1 MGIFEKSIPKYIH
14 NHENEVV
21 IAPEQDL
28 STLPPEPYID
38 DIFDPLF
45 NRSVRSYLHQKYGYG
60 PNATLSGYSELIDN
74 VWNGNEGIFGKG
86 MGVLS
91 AFGRSMEKAD
101 DLIIGGLTEGV
112 KGLTG
117 QGFENPIE
125 NIFVEDQDYTGRRL
139 LAAMANSMSDL
150 AGGTTV
156 DESDFGSAY
165 DLPAL
170 GIELMTDVG
179 IAGGALANKFAPA
192 VHAARQT
199 GKMTSKEIL
208 QNLGKNGASQILGE
222 VGQLL
227 SDYDDLMAKV
237 AIDITAPGLRP
248 AFKALRNKLAQ
259 YLQTNSPYN
268 IANVI
273 KHRQNPD
280 SPPPEDAGAAVAVAQ
295 LIDDVTETMDS
306 IPVAETELA
315 DAASKSAEQ
324 LTQEVLD
331 DEPYT
336 YYKFIK
342 DAIES
347 EGYAKIASD
356 LRDYTSKYAEGIDLK
371 YGAHVSEQGEAVGEM
386 IRRMQ
391 ASGVPIDKIGVDQLD
406 EFTIDENN
414 LARAR
419 NAIRKVLP
427 NVNPEYAEDLKY
439 FLYRSDVPEE
449 EKFLRERLQEAIAT
463 RTFTTNTATNEAIL
477 SELGEPFFKDAV
489 RYVSANPKY
498 TVSPSIFSK
507 IDSFGE
513 LGTTIAQTRLEL
525 ARHSFRD
532 LNRPRFSN
540 LEELTAYLD
549 SPRMKYAIE
558 EYFPNTK
565 PKERAIDYSHPVLEA
580 ILDDPS
586 SADKLAQ
593 GLIPHRI
600 RRKPSVQ
607 LFTLEEMADRVGYD
621 ETAPW
626 HRLHSSF
633 LEPAVEDY
641 EIIWKPARKDPITPL
656 SEVKQAILDVYY
668 PKEDSSI
675 REYTASLGKLSSL
688 LDDSKMT
695 AISEDILKAAPDES
709 MFLEDLFRAFDD
721 YEEIPGSGT
730 KYYGIDQTY
739 LQRVRD
745 EMPSAKGSRRTSQS
759 VTHGL
764 KDVSSTGKGA
774 VKQPYVISSNDTV
787 SRMRDDTSTA
797 YASYVKSALAQAA
810 PYIKTDE
817 DLLYFI
823 EPVLKYYQIQP
834 TRTLTKVDN
843 IRKSLSHT
851 LGISEDY
858 VPEHLIADRLLSDR
872 LVPSERTVKIVK
884 NFEDNVFPKLKSYVD
899 KGGNPLSYRKF
910 GNATWDEH
918 HEVRSLLGY
927 VDTSSHTGV
936 ERATTLLI
944 PEDGYA
950 NRLMFKELWDPKTNT
965 LRAPEWRNFYDFV
978 ETDSF
983 KPTSNL
989 STDAIIL
996 EDAVMRARLSQG
1008 LFDEP
1013 KLTFNNSYTSIFDE
1027 HRKQFT
1033 TPKTVSETV
1042 EAVQEAIVNETSEQV
1057 AKQAYETITPAT
1069 ATVENV
1075 SSELAPRVDSFIR
1088 NGGSEEAA
1096 KHIFGEEEW
1105 NLWKKVQEAAAVP
1118 TRNASGDKAT
1128 LRAKGNV
1135 ELAKR
1140 FEALQGRVPEPYK
1153 KFKRYYILQSERLG
1167 DTLAGSNFWKEF
1179 RSSSMFTSGYPKG
1192 HFMIKKTQDALTRN
1206 ANIVNRIL
1214 GGDYAEVIV
1223 HNVHNKQGTVAVT
1236 MRWNTKHSNVVDA
1249 IRKHRSEL
1257 ERANFEDIVFA
1268 QPRALTQSELDFLN
1282 SDEMR
1287 ELDEL
1292 MRELQFRAADQARTL
1307 GFVYDTSI
1315 PYTRHAMSHSPDTAQ
1330 YLNSN
1335 FYVGAASSDLD
1346 DISAHISDLYGD
1358 KGVFGSREVAR
1369 RFRGSYWNL
1378 ENPDL
1383 PIFEYM
1389 PDRVFKS
1396 TLSDGMF
1403 ANNQYQ
1409 SFVDLFHNDSFKISE
1424 WFKSVDDLKE
1434 VLCAKHPDGSLSGNL
1449 QNLELVTFRTD
1460 AEGRLIGLTK
1470 FDKMSDAGLEAALK
1484 NPDTILVPAGA
1495 VTHMD
1500 KLLRKDVRMGNKFWA
1515 FVNKHL
1521 TIPFKFGLLSNP
1533 GFLLG
1538 NVGDATLKLTTTMSE
1553 KYGTTMAEEA
1563 QRTAESIATVMNTRS
1578 MYYDAFQK
1586 FLEDCE
1592 INDVPLGPEEMIPDI
1607 VAMSPKRKE
1616 RFLKY
1621 LNGELT
1627 VKVKGSKEPL
1637 TVVPTL
1643 TKQQE
1648 EACRFWF
1655 MLQEMQMSSNKLREY
1670 EDLAELSHK
1679 SRFDIPGNAFDR
1691 ITQGS
1696 GQYDPKNFRTWGI
1709 FMNNPVMNAFTDAS
1723 ESWEELIRTASIV
1736 DDLRHRGYGA
1746 ETFGKQL
1753 SPDELLEFDV
1763 AKVDAKNAMYNA
1775 QFDYERT
1782 NDFID
1787 SVGKV
1792 VPFPIFFLKNFQ
1804 YWMDLWMKNP
1814 QWVDNA
1820 IDVQEGL
1827 WAGRRE
1833 EDEDNTFAI
1842 EAKGRGAIP
1851 VGGESLPDWFKGIY
1865 KPAPLQSMFSAFSLL
1880 NSPVS
1885 DISYRLHPLIG
1896 GTAAAVNEQYPNDL
1910 TTSLFPAE
1918 DVKYR
1923 PYSTDIYERNV
1934 KVGDP
1939 NFNPMEYTLHRMN
1952 PFERVTN
1959 TYLRTPAKIEKGEQQ
1974 LSDFLPSVF
1983 QPDF

>member
-14 NHENEVV
+14 NHENEVA
-21 IAPEQDL
+21 IIPEQDL

-45 NRSVRSYLHQKYGYG
+45 NRSTREYLRQKYGNS
-60 PNATLSGYSELIDN
+60 PLATFEGYAELLDN
-74 VWNGNEGIFGKG
+74 TWNGNDGIFGKG
-86 MGVLS
+86 MGILS
-91 AFGRSMEKAD
+91 TFGRSMEKAD
-101 DLIIGGLTEGV
+101 DLILGGLTEGV

-117 QGFENPIE
+117 QSFENPIE
-125 NIFVEDQDYTGRRL
+125 NIFVEDQDYSGRRL
-139 LAAMANSMSDL
+139 LAAMANSMSSL

-156 DESDFGSAY
+156 DESDFGAAY
-165 DLPAL
+165 TIPAL

-179 IAGGALANKFAPA
+179 IAGGALANTFAPA
-192 VHAARQT
+192 VHTARRT

-208 QNLGKNGASQILGE
+208 QNLGKNGASQTLGE

-227 SDYDDLMAKV
+227 SDYDDLMAKA

-248 AFKALRNKLAQ
+248 AFKSLRNRLAQ
-259 YLQTNSPYN
+259 YFQTTSPYN
-268 IANVI
+268 IANVT
-273 KHRQNPD
+273 KHRQAPG
-280 SPPPEDAGAAVAVAQ
+280 SPPSEDAGAAEAVAQ

-306 IPVAETELA
+306 IPVSEAEAIAQVLRTPEQA
-315 DAASKSAEQ
+315 VQEVVDNGAYNRYVHSKSILDAHPELDLKARIEASRIEGRNAVALATADWNKRLNNAFNTLVERIQHKNIPLDRIGTEVEQ
-324 LTQEVLD
+324 DLITHDFDEIRKIVKEALPGIDKRYVDEVVSKLDLD
-331 DEPYT
+331 DEDLLDVIQTGDWSFNESTNSKLTSLLYGPDWKSRMQYA
-336 YYKFIK
+336 YYSPKYKVIP
-342 DAIES
+342 S
-347 EGYAKIASD
+347 RRAKLS
-356 LRDYTSKYAEGIDLK
+356 AEGMSK
-371 YGAHVSEQGEAVGEM
+371 GVSSAHTA
-386 IRRMQ
+386 
-391 ASGVPIDKIGVDQLD
+391 LD
-406 EFTIDENN
+406 S
-414 LARAR
+414 LRYR
-419 NAIRKVLP
+419 NF
-427 NVNPEYAEDLKY
+427 D
-439 FLYRSDVPEE
+439 
-449 EKFLRERLQEAIAT
+449 AT
-463 RTFTTNTATNEAIL
+463 
-477 SELGEPFFKDAV
+477 
-489 RYVSANPKY
+489 
-498 TVSPSIFSK
+498 
-507 IDSFGE
+507 
-513 LGTTIAQTRLEL
+513 
-525 ARHSFRD
+525 
-532 LNRPRFSN
+532 RPRFSN
-540 LEELTAYLD
+540 SDELAGYLGSD
-549 SPRMKYAIE
+549 EMLFALT
-558 EYFPNTK
+558 EYFPNTIRK
-565 PKERAIDYSHPVLEA
+565 VYNRELGRKVFTINSDE
-580 ILDDPS
+580 LDKIRS
-586 SADKLAQ
+586 
-593 GLIPHRI
+593 LI
-600 RRKPSVQ
+600 Q
-607 LFTLEEMADRVGYD
+607 N
-621 ETAPW
+621 
-626 HRLHSSF
+626 
-633 LEPAVEDY
+633 
-641 EIIWKPARKDPITPL
+641 
-656 SEVKQAILDVYY
+656 VYY
-668 PKEDSSI
+668 PQQGTTVSKYVAQLENLT
-675 REYTASLGKLSSL
+675 EYIDKYADPDKI
-688 LDDSKMT
+688 K
-695 AISEDILKAAPDES
+695 AIEHSAPDAAE
-709 MFLEDLFRAFDD
+709 FLDGLYRTTDEVSQDLLQPLRSELPRSRELIKQSPNTGVGLTEDYSTSIEKYVQTLFN
-721 YEEIPGSGT
+721 
-730 KYYGIDQTY
+730 Q
-739 LQRVRD
+739 
-745 EMPSAKGSRRTSQS
+745 
-759 VTHGL
+759 
-764 KDVSSTGKGA
+764 
-774 VKQPYVISSNDTV
+774 ISP
-787 SRMRDDTSTA
+787 
-797 YASYVKSALAQAA
+797 YVKSEDDLAYLYEPIRDFMEIRIRPEAGLQPSSDIFRVSKRFDTEVLPFIRQYVKDGGNPFYKTPLQAGLRA
-810 PYIKTDE
+810 TPEEWKRFNTIKSWMGVESKNMPADPDHELLSYLIFKNQDAFKTDE
-817 DLLYFI
+817 HVFALSQLESRRFRMRYFKD
-823 EPVLKYYQIQP
+823 EPV
-834 TRTLTKVDN
+834 
-843 IRKSLSHT
+843 
-851 LGISEDY
+851 
-858 VPEHLIADRLLSDR
+858 
-872 LVPSERTVKIVK
+872 
-884 NFEDNVFPKLKSYVD
+884 KL
-899 KGGNPLSYRKF
+899 
-910 GNATWDEH
+910 E
-918 HEVRSLLGY
+918 
-927 VDTSSHTGV
+927 
-936 ERATTLLI
+936 
-944 PEDGYA
+944 
-950 NRLMFKELWDPKTNT
+950 
-965 LRAPEWRNFYDFV
+965 
-978 ETDSF
+978 ETF
-983 KPTSNL
+983 
-989 STDAIIL
+989 A
-996 EDAVMRARLSQG
+996 
-1008 LFDEP
+1008 
-1013 KLTFNNSYTSIFDE
+1013 SIFDE

-1033 TPKTVSETV
+1033 TPESVSETA
-1042 EAVQEAIVNETSEQV
+1042 EAVQEAIVSEVPEQV
-1057 AKQAYETITPAT
+1057 ARQAYDTVTPAT
-1069 ATVENV
+1069 VAVESV
-1075 SSELAPRVDSFIR
+1075 ASELAPRVDSFIR

-1096 KHIFGEEEW
+1096 KPIFGEEEW
-1105 NLWKKVQEAAAVP
+1105 NLWKKIQEAAAVP
-1118 TRNASGDKAT
+1118 ARNAKGDRAT
-1128 LRAKGNV
+1128 LRVKGNV
-1135 ELAKR
+1135 ELARR
-1140 FEALQGRVPEPYK
+1140 FEALQGRVSEPYK

-1167 DTLAGSNFWKEF
+1167 DTLAGSDFWKEF

-1206 ANIVNRIL
+1206 ADIINRIL
-1214 GGDYAEVIV
+1214 GGDYVEVIV

-1236 MRWNTKHSNVVDA
+1236 MRWNTKHSDVVDA

-1307 GFVYDTSI
+1307 GFVYDTSK
-1315 PYTRHAMSHSPDTAQ
+1315 PYTRHAMSHSPDTAL
-1330 YLNSN
+1330 YLNDN
-1335 FYVGAASSDLD
+1335 FYIGAASSDLD
-1346 DISAHISDLYGD
+1346 DISAHVSDLYGD

-1378 ENPDL
+1378 ENPSL

-1434 VLCAKHPDGSLSGNL
+1434 VLYAKRPDGSLSGNL
-1449 QNLELVTFRTD
+1449 QNLELVTFKTD

-1495 VTHMD
+1495 ITHMD

-1515 FVNKHL
+1515 FINKHL
-1521 TIPFKFGLLSNP
+1521 TIPFKFGLLANP

-1553 KYGTTMAEEA
+1553 KYGTTVAEEA
-1563 QRTAESIATVMNTRS
+1563 RRTAECIATVMNTRS

-1592 INDVPLGPEEMIPDI
+1592 LNDVPLGPEEMIPDI

-1696 GQYDPKNFRTWGI
+1696 GQYDPENFRTWGI

-1753 SPDELLEFDV
+1753 NPDELLEFDV
-1763 AKVDAKNAMYNA
+1763 AKVDAKNTMYNA

-1787 SVGKV
+1787 NVGKV

-1827 WAGRRE
+1827 WAGRE
-1833 EDEDNTFAI
+1833 EDEGDTFAT

-1851 VGGESLPDWFKGIY
+1851 VGGKMLPDWFKGMY

-1896 GTAAAVNEQYPNDL
+1896 GTAAAINEQHPNEL
-1910 TTSLFPAE
+1910 TTSLFPEE

-1923 PYSTDIYERNV
+1923 PYSTNVYERNV

-1939 NFNPMEYTLHRMN
+1939 NFNPVEYTLHRMN
-1952 PFERVTN
+1952 PFERATN
-1959 TYLRTPAKIEKGEQQ
+1959 TYLRTPAKIERGEQQ

>member
-1 MGIFEKSIPKYIH
+1 MGIFEKAIPKYIH

-21 IAPEQDL
+21 VEPQQSA

-45 NRSVRSYLHQKYGYG
+45 NRSVRNYLNAKYGNG
-60 PNATLSGYSELIDN
+60 ISSTFEGYSELLN
-74 VWNGNEGIFGKG
+74 NTWNGNKGIFGKG
-86 MGVLS
+86 MGLLS
-91 AFGRSMEKAD
+91 TFGRSMEKAD
-101 DLIIGGLTEGV
+101 DIILGGLTEGV
-112 KGLTG
+112 KGFTG
-117 QGFENPIE
+117 QGFENPIK
-125 NIFVEDQDYTGRRL
+125 NIFVEDEDYSGRRL
-139 LAAMANSMSDL
+139 LAAMANSMRGF

-156 DESDFGSAY
+156 DESDFGSAWT
-165 DLPAL
+165 LPSL
-170 GIELMTDVG
+170 GIELATDVG
-179 IAGGALANKFAPA
+179 ILGGSVARKFAPA
-192 VHAARQT
+192 A
-199 GKMTSKEIL
+199 KDLTSREIL
-208 QNLGKNGASQILGE
+208 RNIGKNDAAGTLGE

-227 SDYDDLMAKV
+227 SNYDDLMARV
-237 AIDITAPGLRP
+237 AIDISAPGLRP

-259 YLQTNSPYN
+259 LFQTYGYEN
-268 IANVI
+268 IANVV
-273 KHRQNPD
+273 KHRQNPN
-280 SPPPEDAGAAVAVAQ
+280 SPLPEDAEAAVAVAQ

-306 IPVAETELA
+306 IPVSEAEALVR
-315 DAASKSAEQ
+315 ASRTPEQ
-324 LTQEVLD
+324 AIQEVVEDGAYNRYVHSKNILSAHPEVDLSARLEAARIEGRNAVTLATKDWNEKLNAAFNTLVERIQQKGYPLDRIGTEVEQDLVTDDFNEIRKIVKEALPSIDKRYVDEVTSKLDLD
-331 DEPYT
+331 DE
-336 YYKFIK
+336 
-342 DAIES
+342 
-347 EGYAKIASD
+347 D
-356 LRDYTSKYAEGIDLK
+356 L
-371 YGAHVSEQGEAVGEM
+371 
-386 IRRMQ
+386 
-391 ASGVPIDKIGVDQLD
+391 
-406 EFTIDENN
+406 F
-414 LARAR
+414 
-419 NAIRKVLP
+419 
-427 NVNPEYAEDLKY
+427 
-439 FLYRSDVPEE
+439 DVIQTGDWS
-449 EKFLRERLQEAIAT
+449 F
-463 RTFTTNTATNEAIL
+463 NDATNSKITSLLYGPDWKSRIQYAYY
-477 SELGEPFFKDAV
+477 S
-489 RYVSANPKY
+489 PKY
-498 TVSPSIFSK
+498 KVIPSRRAKLSTEGMSKGVSSAYTAL
-507 IDSFGE
+507 DS
-513 LGTTIAQTRLEL
+513 LRYANLDAT
-525 ARHSFRD
+525 
-532 LNRPRFSN
+532 RPRFAN
-540 LEELTAYLD
+540 ADELAGYLD
-549 SPRMKYAIE
+549 SDEMLFALT
-558 EYFPNTK
+558 EYFPNTVRK
-565 PKERAIDYSHPVLEA
+565 LYSRELGRKVFTINSDELNK
-580 ILDDPS
+580 IRS
-586 SADKLAQ
+586 
-593 GLIPHRI
+593 LI
-600 RRKPSVQ
+600 Q
-607 LFTLEEMADRVGYD
+607 N
-621 ETAPW
+621 
-626 HRLHSSF
+626 
-633 LEPAVEDY
+633 
-641 EIIWKPARKDPITPL
+641 
-656 SEVKQAILDVYY
+656 VYY
-668 PKEDSSI
+668 PQKGTTVSKYVSQLENLTRYIDKYADPDKVKAIKESAPNAAEFLDGLYRATDDISQDLLQPLRSELPRSRELIKQSPNTGVGLTEDYSTSI
-675 REYTASLGKLSSL
+675 EKYVQTLFNQ
-688 LDDSKMT
+688 
-695 AISEDILKAAPDES
+695 IS
-709 MFLEDLFRAFDD
+709 
-721 YEEIPGSGT
+721 
-730 KYYGIDQTY
+730 
-739 LQRVRD
+739 
-745 EMPSAKGSRRTSQS
+745 
-759 VTHGL
+759 
-764 KDVSSTGKGA
+764 
-774 VKQPYVISSNDTV
+774 PYVKTEDDLAYLYGPIRDFMELRIRPEAGLQPSSDIFRV
-787 SRMRDDTSTA
+787 SERFNTEVLPFIRQ
-797 YASYVKSALAQAA
+797 YVKDGGNPFYKTPLQAGLRA
-810 PYIKTDE
+810 TPEEWKRFNTIKSWMGIESKYMPADPDHDMLSYLIFKNQGAFKTDE
-817 DLLYFI
+817 YVPSIAQLESRRFSMKYFKD
-823 EPVLKYYQIQP
+823 EPV
-834 TRTLTKVDN
+834 
-843 IRKSLSHT
+843 
-851 LGISEDY
+851 
-858 VPEHLIADRLLSDR
+858 
-872 LVPSERTVKIVK
+872 
-884 NFEDNVFPKLKSYVD
+884 KL
-899 KGGNPLSYRKF
+899 
-910 GNATWDEH
+910 E
-918 HEVRSLLGY
+918 
-927 VDTSSHTGV
+927 
-936 ERATTLLI
+936 
-944 PEDGYA
+944 
-950 NRLMFKELWDPKTNT
+950 
-965 LRAPEWRNFYDFV
+965 
-978 ETDSF
+978 ETFAS
-983 KPTSNL
+983 
-989 STDAIIL
+989 
-996 EDAVMRARLSQG
+996 V
-1008 LFDEP
+1008 
-1013 KLTFNNSYTSIFDE
+1013 FDE

-1033 TPKTVSETV
+1033 TSKTVSETV
-1042 EAVQEAIVNETSEQV
+1042 EAVQESIVNETTEQV
-1057 AKQAYETITPAT
+1057 AKQAYETVTPAT

-1075 SSELAPRVDSFIR
+1075 ASELAPRVDSFIR

-1118 TRNASGDKAT
+1118 ARNARGDKAT

-1153 KFKRYYILQSERLG
+1153 KFKRYYILQSEKLG
-1167 DTLAGSNFWKEF
+1167 DTLVGSDFWKEF

-1206 ANIVNRIL
+1206 ANTINHIL
-1214 GGDYAEVIV
+1214 GGDYVEVIV

-1236 MRWNTKHSNVVDA
+1236 MRWNTKHSGVVDA

-1268 QPRALTQSELDFLN
+1268 QPRTLTQSELEFLN

-1307 GFVYDTSI
+1307 GFVYDTSK

-1335 FYVGAASSDLD
+1335 FYIGVASADLD

-1378 ENPDL
+1378 ENPSL

-1409 SFVDLFHNDSFKISE
+1409 SFVDLFYNDSFKISE

-1434 VLCAKHPDGSLSGNL
+1434 VLYAKHPDGSLSGNL

-1460 AEGRLIGLTK
+1460 AEGRLVGLTK

-1515 FVNKHL
+1515 FINKHL
-1521 TIPFKFGLLSNP
+1521 TIPFKFGLLANP

-1538 NVGDATLKLTTTMSE
+1538 NIGDATLKLTTTMSE

-1578 MYYDAFQK
+1578 TYYDAFQK

-1592 INDVPLGPEEMIPDI
+1592 INNVPLGPEEMIPDI

-1637 TVVPTL
+1637 IVVPTL

-1679 SRFDIPGNAFDR
+1679 SRFDIPGNTFDR

-1696 GQYDPKNFRTWGI
+1696 GQYDPKNFRTWGV
-1709 FMNNPVMNAFTDAS
+1709 FMNNPVMNAFTDSS

-1753 SPDELLEFDV
+1753 NPDELLEFDV
-1763 AKVDAKNAMYNA
+1763 AKVDAKNTMYNA

-1787 SVGKV
+1787 KVGKA

-1833 EDEDNTFAI
+1833 EDKDDTFAI

-1851 VGGESLPDWFKGIY
+1851 VGGDSLPDWFKGIY
-1865 KPAPLQSMFSAFSLL
+1865 KPAPLQSMFGAFSLL
-1880 NSPVS
+1880 NSPLS
-1885 DISYRLHPLIG
+1885 DLSYRRHPLIG
-1896 GTAAAVNEQYPNDL
+1896 GATAALSSISDNEL
-1910 TTSLFPAE
+1910 TTLLSNPE

-1923 PYSTDIYERNV
+1923 PYSTDMYERNI
-1934 KVGDP
+1934 KATDP
-1939 NFNPMEYTLHRMN
+1939 NFNPLEYTVHRMN
-1952 PFERVTN
+1952 PFERAVN
-1959 TYLRTPAKIEKGEQQ
+1959 TYLRTPGKVEKGEAQ
-1974 LSDFLPSVF
+1974 LSDFLPSIF

>member
-14 NHENEVV
+14 NHENEVI

-28 STLPPEPYID
+28 STLPPEPYVD

-60 PNATLSGYSELIDN
+60 PNATFSGYGELIDN
-74 VWNGNEGIFGKG
+74 VWNGNKGIFGKG

-150 AGGTTV
+150 AGGATV
-156 DESDFGSAY
+156 DESDFGTAY
-165 DLPAL
+165 GIPAL

-192 VHAARQT
+192 VHTARRT
-199 GKMTSKEIL
+199 GKMTSKELL
-208 QNLGKNGASQILGE
+208 QSLGKSGASQTLGE

-227 SDYDDLMAKV
+227 SDYDDLMAKA

-259 YLQTNSPYN
+259 YFQPNSPHN

-273 KHRQNPD
+273 RHRQNPN
-280 SPPPEDAGAAVAVAQ
+280 SPPPEDAGAATAVTQ
-295 LIDDVTETMDS
+295 LIDDVTETIDS
-306 IPVAETELA
+306 IPVSEAELA
-315 DAASKSAEQ
+315 DVASKTAEQ
-324 LTQEVLD
+324 TIQEVLD

-356 LRDYTSKYAEGIDLK
+356 LRDYTSKYSEDIDLK
-371 YGAHVSEQGEAVGEM
+371 YSSFVSKQGKDVGEM

-406 EFTIDENN
+406 EFAIDEDN

-427 NVNPEYAEDLKY
+427 NVNPEYAEDLRY

-449 EKFLRERLQEAIAT
+449 EKFLRERLQNAIAT

-489 RYVSANPKY
+489 RYTSANPKY
-498 TVSPSIFSK
+498 TVSPSRFSK

-513 LGTTIAQTRLEL
+513 PGTSIAQARLEL
-525 ARHSFRD
+525 ARYSFRD

-540 LEELTAYLD
+540 SDELRKYLE
-549 SPRMKYAIE
+549 SPRMTYAIE
-558 EYFPNTK
+558 EYFPKTNKRLRHWDPNNPKILETLNSDGFMASENYVPKIAIRNGVEEVVWK
-565 PKERAIDYSHPVLEA
+565 PKYLDPDVPVDE
-580 ILDDPS
+580 
-586 SADKLAQ
+586 
-593 GLIPHRI
+593 I
-600 RRKPSVQ
+600 R
-607 LFTLEEMADRVGYD
+607 
-621 ETAPW
+621 
-626 HRLHSSF
+626 
-633 LEPAVEDY
+633 
-641 EIIWKPARKDPITPL
+641 
-656 SEVKQAILDVYY
+656 QAILDVYY
-668 PKEDSSI
+668 PKEDSSV
-675 REYTASLGKLSSL
+675 REYTASLEKLSSL

-695 AISEDILKAAPDES
+695 AIREDILKAAPDES

-721 YEEIPGSGT
+721 YEEIPSGGT

-759 VTHGL
+759 VTYGL

-774 VKQPYVISSNDTV
+774 VKQPYTISSNDTV
-787 SRMRDDTSTA
+787 PRMRDDVSTA

-851 LGISEDY
+851 LGISEDR
-858 VPEHLIADRLLSDR
+858 VPEHLIVDRLLSDR

-884 NFEDNVFPKLKSYVD
+884 NFEDNVFPKLKSLVD
-899 KGGNPLSYRKF
+899 RGGNPLSYKRV
-910 GNATWDEH
+910 GNVSWDDH
-918 HEVRSLLGY
+918 HEARTLLGY
-927 VDTSSHTGV
+927 VDTSSHTGI

-944 PEDGYA
+944 PGDGYA
-950 NRLMFKELWDPKTNT
+950 NRLMFKELWDPKTHT
-965 LRAPEWRNFYDFV
+965 LRTPEWRNFYDFV
-978 ETDSF
+978 ETDPF
-983 KPTSNL
+983 KSTSNL
-989 STDAIIL
+989 SMDAILL

-1008 LFDEP
+1008 RFDEP
-1013 KLTFNNSYTSIFDE
+1013 KLTVNDSYTSIFDE
-1027 HRKQFT
+1027 HRKQLT
-1033 TPKTVSETV
+1033 TSKTVSDAV
-1042 EAVQEAIVNETSEQV
+1042 EAVQEAIVNEPLEQV
-1057 AKQAYETITPAT
+1057 AKQAYETVTPAT

-1075 SSELAPRVDSFIR
+1075 ASELAPRVDSFIR

-1118 TRNASGDKAT
+1118 TRNAKGDKAT
-1128 LRAKGNV
+1128 LRVRGNV

-1140 FEALQGRVPEPYK
+1140 FEALQSKVSQPYK

-1167 DTLAGSNFWKEF
+1167 DTLVGGDFWKEF

-1206 ANIVNRIL
+1206 ANIINRIL

-1236 MRWNTKHSNVVDA
+1236 MRWNTKHADVVDT
-1249 IRKHRSEL
+1249 IRKHRFEL

-1307 GFVYDTSI
+1307 GFVYDTSK
-1315 PYTRHAMSHSPDTAQ
+1315 PYARHAMSHSTDTAQ

-1335 FYVGAASSDLD
+1335 FYIGAASSDLD
-1346 DISAHISDLYGD
+1346 DISAHISDLYKD
-1358 KGVFGSREVAR
+1358 KGTFGSREVAR

-1378 ENPDL
+1378 ENPSL

-1396 TLSDGMF
+1396 TLADGMF

-1434 VLCAKHPDGSLSGNL
+1434 VLYAKHPDGSLSGNL

-1484 NPDTILVPAGA
+1484 DPDTILVPSGA
-1495 VTHMD
+1495 ITHMD
-1500 KLLRKDVRMGNKFWA
+1500 KLLRKDVRMGNKFWS

-1578 MYYDAFQK
+1578 MYYDAFQT
-1586 FLEDCE
+1586 FLEDCK
-1592 INDVPLGPEEMIPDI
+1592 INEVPLGPEEMIPDI

-1679 SRFDIPGNAFDR
+1679 SRFDIPGNKFDR

-1696 GQYDPKNFRTWGI
+1696 GKYDPKDFRTWGI
-1709 FMNNPVMNAFTDAS
+1709 FMNNPVMNTFTDAS

-1753 SPDELLEFDV
+1753 NPDEALEFDV

-1787 SVGKV
+1787 NVGKV

-1804 YWMDLWMKNP
+1804 YWMDLWMRNP

-1827 WAGRRE
+1827 WAGRE
-1833 EDEDNTFAI
+1833 EDKDDTFAI

-1885 DISYRLHPLIG
+1885 DVSYRLHPLIG
-1896 GTAAAVNEQYPNDL
+1896 GAASAVNTSAPNDL

-1952 PFERVTN
+1952 PFERATN
-1959 TYLRTPAKIEKGEQQ
+1959 TYLRTPAKLKKGEQQ

>member
-60 PNATLSGYSELIDN
+60 PNATLSGYGELIDN

-179 IAGGALANKFAPA
+179 IAGGALANKFAPT
-192 VHAARQT
+192 VHTARQA

-208 QNLGKNGASQILGE
+208 ENLGKNGASQTLGE

-227 SDYDDLMAKV
+227 SDYDDLMAQV

-248 AFKALRNKLAQ
+248 AFNALRNKLAQ
-259 YLQTNSPYN
+259 YVQTNSPYN
-268 IANVI
+268 IANVV
-273 KHRQNPD
+273 KHRQNPN
-280 SPPPEDAGAAVAVAQ
+280 SPPSEDAGATAAVAQ
-295 LIDDVTETMDS
+295 LIDNVTETMDS
-306 IPVAETELA
+306 IPV
-315 DAASKSAEQ
+315 
-324 LTQEVLD
+324 
-331 DEPYT
+331 
-336 YYKFIK
+336 
-342 DAIES
+342 S
-347 EGYAKIASD
+347 EA
-356 LRDYTSKYAEGIDLK
+356 
-371 YGAHVSEQGEAVGEM
+371 EAVAE
-386 IRRMQ
+386 
-391 ASGVPIDKIGVDQLD
+391 ANKTAAQL
-406 EFTIDENN
+406 
-414 LARAR
+414 A
-419 NAIRKVLP
+419 
-427 NVNPEYAEDLKY
+427 
-439 FLYRSDVPEE
+439 
-449 EKFLRERLQEAIAT
+449 QEAID
-463 RTFTTNTATNEAIL
+463 NEAYAMYEYIREAVRSNPYKEFGKEVRKYSYNQTKDLADVFKKHSETQASAISETVRRLQASNIPLDSVGIERVNTDAAKTLDEIRKDIVANIDSVDDRYVDEIL
-477 SELGEPFFKDAV
+477 DKLDYPDEDFLDIIDSATWSVNESANAFIDNLVHGKWRDDLNIIYGTPKYSASPSRLKLLEDAGVKGTSLAHARLDAV
-489 RYVSANPKY
+489 RYK
-498 TVSPSIFSK
+498 
-507 IDSFGE
+507 
-513 LGTTIAQTRLEL
+513 
-525 ARHSFRD
+525 FRD
-532 LNRPRFSN
+532 PDSPRFTS
-540 LEELTAYLD
+540 LEELDKYLK
-549 SPRMKYAIE
+549 SPKMTYALR
-558 EYFPNTK
+558 EYFPTYHRVRDWDHKDAMVREFLLN
-565 PKERAIDYSHPVLEA
+565 PNNFI
-580 ILDDPS
+580 
-586 SADKLAQ
+586 SADVVPVKVFSNGEYKIVLKSKYVDYTNK
-593 GLIPHRI
+593 I
-600 RRKPSVQ
+600 R
-607 LFTLEEMADRVGYD
+607 D
-621 ETAPW
+621 
-626 HRLHSSF
+626 
-633 LEPAVEDY
+633 
-641 EIIWKPARKDPITPL
+641 
-656 SEVKQAILDVYY
+656 AIKDVYF
-668 PKEDSSI
+668 PKDGTDV
-675 REYTASLGKLSSL
+675 RKYTTALERLSLMLDKSNIASKHDEL
-688 LDDSKMT
+688 
-695 AISEDILKAAPDES
+695 LKAAPDEG
-709 MFLEDLFRAFDD
+709 MFLEELYRAFDD
-721 YEEIPGSGT
+721 SAKLKSGKT
-730 KYYGIDQTY
+730 AYFGIDQAY
-739 LQRVRD
+739 LQPLRGEV
-745 EMPSAKGSRRTSQS
+745 PHPKGNEKTSNPIFGKSGEILGFYTSSKKGLSEDFSTSPKKYVQS
-759 VTHGL
+759 ILAQV
-764 KDVSSTGKGA
+764 A
-774 VKQPYVISSNDTV
+774 P
-787 SRMRDDTSTA
+787 
-797 YASYVKSALAQAA
+797 YVKS
-810 PYIKTDE
+810 DE
-817 DLLYFI
+817 DLKYFV
-823 EPVLKYYQIQP
+823 EPLLDYFQVTNRRIGNISPETLK
-834 TRTLTKVDN
+834 TLT
-843 IRKSLSHT
+843 SH
-851 LGISEDY
+851 
-858 VPEHLIADRLLSDR
+858 R
-872 LVPSERTVKIVK
+872 LVPSESTLKLVESFKTDTLPKIK
-884 NFEDNVFPKLKSYVD
+884 NFVAR
-899 KGGNPLSYRKF
+899 GGNPYSYKKV
-910 GNATWDEH
+910 GNVTQDEH
-918 HEVRSLLGY
+918 REIRALLGY
-927 VDTSSHTGV
+927 VDITKFGAAAQRSGGFVAS
-936 ERATTLLI
+936 TTFM
-944 PEDGYA
+944 PNNGYA
-950 NRLMFKELWDPKTNT
+950 NRLMLQKVWDG
-965 LRAPEWRNFYDFV
+965 RNFKNIGEV
-978 ETDSF
+978 EQY
-983 KPTSNL
+983 
-989 STDAIIL
+989 AL
-996 EDAVMRARLSQG
+996 EDAAMRANLSQRVI
-1008 LFDEP
+1008 EQP
-1013 KLTFNNSYTSIFDE
+1013 KLSFDTVLSDSLKNLQKTKVTSDSAA
-1027 HRKQFT
+1027 
-1033 TPKTVSETV
+1033 KTSEV
-1042 EAVQEAIVNETSEQV
+1042 LKEAIVEQPAEQV
-1057 AKQAYETITPAT
+1057 AKQAYETTTPAT
-1069 ATVENV
+1069 VAVENV
-1075 SSELAPRVDSFIR
+1075 ASELAPRVDSFIR

-1105 NLWKKVQEAAAVP
+1105 NLWKKVQEAEAVHA
-1118 TRNASGDKAT
+1118 RNARGDKAT
-1128 LRAKGNV
+1128 LRTKVNV

-1140 FEALQGRVPEPYK
+1140 FEALISRVSEPYK

-1167 DTLAGSNFWKEF
+1167 DTLAGSDFWKEF
-1179 RSSSMFTSGYPKG
+1179 RSSSMFTSGYSKG

-1206 ANIVNRIL
+1206 ANVINRIL
-1214 GGDYAEVIV
+1214 GGDYVEVIV

-1236 MRWNTKHSNVVDA
+1236 MRWNTKHSDVVDA
-1249 IRKHRSEL
+1249 IRKHQKEL
-1257 ERANFEDIVFA
+1257 DRATFEDIVFA

-1307 GFVYDTSI
+1307 GFVYDTSR

-1330 YLNSN
+1330 YLKDN
-1335 FYVGAASSDLD
+1335 FYVRTYKVDPEKDGWIQNLSEELD

-1378 ENPDL
+1378 ENPRL

-1396 TLSDGMF
+1396 TLADGMF

-1409 SFVDLFHNDSFKISE
+1409 SFVDLFYNDSFKISE

-1434 VLCAKHPDGSLSGNL
+1434 VLYAKHPDGSLSGNL

-1460 AEGRLIGLTK
+1460 AEGKLIGLTK

-1495 VTHMD
+1495 ITHMD

-1515 FVNKHL
+1515 FINKHL
-1521 TIPFKFGLLSNP
+1521 TIPFKFGLLANP

-1592 INDVPLGPEEMIPDI
+1592 INNVPLGPEEMIPDI

-1637 TVVPTL
+1637 TVAPTL

-1679 SRFDIPGNAFDR
+1679 SRFDVTGNAFDR

-1696 GQYDPKNFRTWGI
+1696 GQYDPKNFRTWGT

-1753 SPDELLEFDV
+1753 NPDELLEFDV

-1787 SVGKV
+1787 SVGKI

-1827 WAGRRE
+1827 WAGRKE
-1833 EDEDNTFAI
+1833 EDEGDTFAI

-1923 PYSTDIYERNV
+1923 PYSTNIYERNV
-1934 KVGDP
+1934 RAGDP
-1939 NFNPMEYTLHRMN
+1939 NFDPMEYTLHRMN